1 MSLLRRHLA
10 RMARESRRWRKMAGI
25 RPATILCS
33 EVAGVSGGS
42 VLHHTQAIPR
52 SATSTSAA
60 IPRPEVDDVS
70 GQSILLNTASDVE
83 LRPHNSGPRPRL
95 QPEQPPFSVGH
106 IPLQLLAIAI
116 LGLETISTFFFLNG
130 SLSILRSVRAMQDG
144 RQTDIDKFQG
154 FWADFQKRLQNVTL
168 LLRILVSSLFQSV
181 DQQGLSYLPQKC
193 SYMSIMVTLGS
204 IVGGFALRMPRVLK
218 NSTVFHFDAIAVILG
233 FPSALFLYGIFFF
246 FFALIFHIGD
256 SGAGI
261 WLYWAFASSAIFW
274 TVYAGLYLIITEPLE
289 KRLYSSSHGDEEAPR
304 SQRTLWGL
312 ALVLS
317 HNG

>member
-1 MSLLRRHLA
+1 
-10 RMARESRRWRKMAGI
+10 
-25 RPATILCS
+25 
-33 EVAGVSGGS
+33 
-42 VLHHTQAIPR
+42 
-52 SATSTSAA
+52 
-60 IPRPEVDDVS
+60 
-70 GQSILLNTASDVE
+70 
-83 LRPHNSGPRPRL
+83 
-95 QPEQPPFSVGH
+95 
-106 IPLQLLAIAI
+106 
-116 LGLETISTFFFLNG
+116 
-130 SLSILRSVRAMQDG
+130 MQDG
-144 RQTDIDKFQG
+144 RQTDIDKFRD

-168 LLRILVSSLFQSV
+168 LATVLLATNIGFLAIQSV

-218 NSTVFHFDAIAVILG
+218 NSTVFHFDTIALILG

-312 ALVLS
+312 ASVLS
-317 HNG
+317 RNG